1 MKGRIVMNNSSD
13 LRESIKSKVPSV
25 LATNP
30 RLVMFLV
37 LVVVSTVL
45 SRGVFLSPSNIHN
58 MLRQYSTIG
67 IMAVGQTVVILLAG
81 VDLSQGSMM
90 ALVSMV
96 VAYLNVNGFGIV
108 LPLVVGLL
116 VGALGGL
123 FSGTIITKG
132 KVPPFIAT
140 LAMASICRGLAT
152 LITQSRPI
160 YGLSKELLV
169 FGRDTIG
176 GIGIQVIIWASVGL
190 LGIFMITRTV
200 YGRGVYA
207 VGGNEKSAHLSGINV
222 QKVKLLG
229 YAFSG
234 ICAAIAAIVI
244 TSRMDMGGPYV
255 NANDNVQSIA
265 SVVIGGTSFAGGRGS
280 VSGTILGTVIIAM
293 INNLM
298 NLMLINPYIQQGI
311 ISAIIVVT
319 VTLNQRKARTE

>member
-1 MKGRIVMNNSSD
+1 MNNSSD
-13 LRESIKSKVPSV
+13 VRESIKSKVPSV

-108 LPLVVGLL
+108 LPLIVGLL

-311 ISAIIVVT
+311 IGAIIVLT

>member
-1 MKGRIVMNNSSD
+1 MNNSSD

-45 SRGVFLSPSNIHN
+45 SKGVFLSPSNIHN

-311 ISAIIVVT
+311 IGAIIVVT

>member
-1 MKGRIVMNNSSD
+1 MNNSSAVQE
-13 LRESIKSKVPSV
+13 RFKAKVPGFLSQ
-25 LATNP
+25 NP
-30 RLVMFLV
+30 RLVMFFV
-37 LVVVSTVL
+37 LVIVSTVL
-45 SRGVFLSPSNIHN
+45 SKGVFLSPSNIHN
-58 MLRQYSTIG
+58 MLRQYATIG
-67 IMAVGQTVVILLAG
+67 IMAIGQTVVILLAG

-96 VAYLNVNGFGIV
+96 VAYLNVNGFGLI
-108 LPLVVGLL
+108 LPLLAGLL

-123 FSGTIITKG
+123 FSGTIITRA

-152 LITQSRPI
+152 LMTQSRPI

-176 GIGIQVIIWASVGL
+176 GLGIQVVIWLCVGL
-190 LGIFMITRTV
+190 FGIFLITRTV

-207 VGGNEKSAHLSGINV
+207 VGGNEQSAHLSGINV
-222 QKVKLLG
+222 QRIKLLG

-234 ICAAIAAIVI
+234 LCVAIAAIVI

-311 ISAIIVVT
+311 IGAIIVIT
-319 VTLNQRKARTE
+319 VTLNHRRAKAE

>member
-1 MKGRIVMNNSSD
+1 MNNSSD
-13 LRESIKSKVPSV
+13 VRESIKSKVPSV

-37 LVVVSTVL
+37 LVVL
-45 SRGVFLSPSNIHN
+45 SKGVFLSPSNIHN

-108 LPLVVGLL
+108 LPLIVGLL

-176 GIGIQVIIWASVGL
+176 GIGIQVIIWVSVGL

-311 ISAIIVVT
+311 IGAIIVLT

>member
-1 MKGRIVMNNSSD
+1 MNSSSTVQE
-13 LRESIKSKVPSV
+13 RVKAKIPSA
-25 LATNP
+25 LAQNP
-30 RLVMFLV
+30 RLVMFVV
-37 LVVVSTVL
+37 LVIVSTVL
-45 SRGVFLSPSNIHN
+45 SKGVFLSPSNIHN
-58 MLRQYSTIG
+58 MLRQYATIG

-96 VAYLNVNGFGIV
+96 VAYLNVNGFGLI
-108 LPLVVGLL
+108 LPLLAGLL

-123 FSGTIITKG
+123 FSGTIITRA

-152 LITQSRPI
+152 LMTQSRPI

-176 GIGIQVIIWASVGL
+176 GLGIQVVIWICVGL
-190 LGIFMITRTV
+190 LGIFLITRTV

-207 VGGNEKSAHLSGINV
+207 VGGNEQSAHLSGINV
-222 QKVKLLG
+222 QRVKLLG

-265 SVVIGGTSFAGGRGS
+265 SVVIGGTSFAGGRGT

-311 ISAIIVVT
+311 IGAIIVIT
-319 VTLNQRKARTE
+319 VTLNHRRAKVE

>member
-1 MKGRIVMNNSSD
+1 M
-13 LRESIKSKVPSV
+13 
-25 LATNP
+25 
-30 RLVMFLV
+30 
-37 LVVVSTVL
+37 
-45 SRGVFLSPSNIHN
+45 
-58 MLRQYSTIG
+58 
-67 IMAVGQTVVILLAG
+67 
-81 VDLSQGSMM
+81 
-90 ALVSMV
+90 
-96 VAYLNVNGFGIV
+96 
-108 LPLVVGLL
+108 L

-176 GIGIQVIIWASVGL
+176 GIGIQVIIWVSVGL

-207 VGGNEKSAHLSGINV
+207 VGGNERSAHLSGINV

-311 ISAIIVVT
+311 IGAIIVVT

>member
-1 MKGRIVMNNSSD
+1 MNNSSD
-13 LRESIKSKVPSV
+13 VRESIKSKVPSV

-311 ISAIIVVT
+311 IGAIIVVT

>member
-1 MKGRIVMNNSSD
+1 
-13 LRESIKSKVPSV
+13 
-25 LATNP
+25 
-30 RLVMFLV
+30 
-37 LVVVSTVL
+37 
-45 SRGVFLSPSNIHN
+45 

-311 ISAIIVVT
+311 IGAIIVVT

>member
-1 MKGRIVMNNSSD
+1 MNNSSD

-311 ISAIIVVT
+311 IGAIIVVT